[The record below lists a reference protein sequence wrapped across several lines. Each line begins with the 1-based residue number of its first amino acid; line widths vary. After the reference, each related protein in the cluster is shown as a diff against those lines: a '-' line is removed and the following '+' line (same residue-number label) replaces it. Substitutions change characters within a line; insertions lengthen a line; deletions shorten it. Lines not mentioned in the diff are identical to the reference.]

1 MIPWSVADPRLR
13 HQKKEVQFVEEG
25 REMLQDVGKTPKDKV
40 VEDLIR
46 YELDELSS
54 YCYLFVGSIMKE
66 RENANI
72 ESSHGRYTRC

>member
-1 MIPWSVADPRLR
+1 
-13 HQKKEVQFVEEG
+13 
-25 REMLQDVGKTPKDKV
+25 MLQDVGKTPKDKV

-54 YCYLFVGSIMKE
+54 YCYLFVGSNMKE
-66 RENANI
+66 REKTELIEFLNANI